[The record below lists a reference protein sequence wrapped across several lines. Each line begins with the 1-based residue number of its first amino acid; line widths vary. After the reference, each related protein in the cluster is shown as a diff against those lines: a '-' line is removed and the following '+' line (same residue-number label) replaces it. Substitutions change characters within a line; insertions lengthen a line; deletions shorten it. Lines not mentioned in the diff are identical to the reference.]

1 MFKRSLEKNLPASSF
16 FLFGPRQVGKSTLLK
31 TVSASLTIDLLNPEF
46 QLTYNKNPNLL
57 LQQADALPS
66 SSTIIIDE
74 VQKVPRLLDVIHS
87 RIEQDPSV
95 RFILCG
101 SSARKLRHGSSNLL
115 GGRAVYRSMHPLTI
129 SELGE
134 HFRLPL
140 VLHYGS
146 MPKIYTL
153 LLENKTDQARDLLR
167 AYTVA
172 YLNEEIKAEALVR
185 NLNGFQNF
193 LDIAAAQFAE
203 QINFSSVSRECQV
216 SLSTVREYYSIL
228 EDTLIGFFLFPYL
241 KSLRKRMSHSPK
253 FYFFDNG
260 VTRAILGTLRDD
272 TNPVQQGRLFEQWIV
287 QELMRLNEYHQLD
300 WKFNFWRTSH
310 GAKADLLISRGA
322 TILYAIECKST
333 PHIAAG
339 DLTGLKS
346 FHAEHPDVPCFCVC
360 PTEHPR
366 ALDFVRVVSPRDLV
380 TMLHNNE
387 HS

>member
-1 MFKRSLEKNLPASSF
+1 MFKRSLENHFPASSF

-31 TVSASLTIDLLNPEF
+31 TLNADLMIDLLNPEF

-57 LQQADALPS
+57 LQQVDALPQA
-66 SSTIIIDE
+66 STVIIDE

-87 RIEQDPSV
+87 RIEREPSL
-95 RFILCG
+95 RFVLCG
-101 SSARKLRHGSSNLL
+101 SSARKLRHGGSNLL
-115 GGRAVYRSMHPLTI
+115 GGRAVYRSMHPLTMD
-129 SELGE
+129 ELGDR
-134 HFRLPL
+134 FRLPL
-140 VLHYGS
+140 VLQYGS

-153 LLENKTDQARDLLR
+153 LLENKIDQARDLLR

-172 YLNEEIKAEALVR
+172 YLNEEIKSEALVR

-216 SLSTVREYYSIL
+216 TLSTVREYYSIL

-260 VTRAILGTLRDD
+260 VTRSILGTLRDE
-272 TNPVQQGRLFEQWIV
+272 NNSIQQGRLFEQWIV
-287 QELMRLNEYHQLD
+287 QELMRLNEYYQLD

-310 GAKADLLISRGA
+310 GAEVDLLISRGA
-322 TILYAIECKST
+322 SILYAIECKSS
-333 PHIAAG
+333 PHVSG
-339 DLTGLKS
+339 SDLTGLKS
-346 FHAEHPDVPCFCVC
+346 FHQEYPEVPCYLVC
-360 PTEHPR
+360 PVEHAR
-366 ALDFVRVVSPRDLV
+366 VIDFVRVVSPFDLV
-380 TMLHNNE
+380 KTLE
-387 HS
+387 